1 MTTLLRWL
9 PPLVVAVALTIG
21 FWAWIG
27 RGIELPPA
35 PSPKL
40 ACLSYTPFQGDQTP
54 YDRALVIP
62 PEQIAADLDYL
73 KPVTDCVRIYA
84 TDQGI
89 DATVPLAA
97 ERGMQVLL
105 GIWVGSEPA
114 LYEQQI
120 ARAIELAKEHPQAI
134 KAIIVGNE
142 VLLRGEQ
149 SGERLAE
156 LVTRVKA
163 ATGLPTTYA
172 DVWGFW
178 QKAPRVLVEAVDFM
192 TIHLLPYWEDDPA
205 PAEEAIQ
212 HLDYV
217 LEVMAQQYPGKA
229 LMIGET
235 GWPSAGRAR
244 EDAVPSLVEQ
254 AKFLRLFMRD
264 VDARGID
271 YNIIEAFDQ
280 PWKRH
285 QEGAVGGYWG
295 VFDGARAPKFDW
307 FGPVSNHPDWRWKAG
322 LAIAI
327 GLFTLGIARFEGVRR
342 RVSAPTLDDVAGG
355 RSAAA
360 AQAERTRLALPLLG
374 EGWAGAWVF
383 SLLALAGGSAIAL
396 QLDRASLITVSG
408 WDGMV
413 ETGLLLQSLLVLT
426 LALRASPTLGT
437 APLAVAADWASRLRL
452 PIPLVGI
459 LRFIVFA
466 GAATVAMAL
475 AFDGRYRGF
484 PLATYGLPAVL
495 FLMVQIRS
503 EAFLRPREDAAIE
516 RAFSLIF
523 IACGLYLLWA
533 EGPLNLQALGFVA
546 ILMLLALNLAGAWRR
561 AESVEVTGAAVKRG

>member
-1 MTTLLRWL
+1 MGTLLRWL
-9 PPLVVAVALTIG
+9 PPLLLAAALTCG

-27 RGIELPPA
+27 RGVDLPPA
-35 PSPKL
+35 PNPKL
-40 ACLSYTPFQGDQTP
+40 ACVSYTPFQGDQTP

-62 PEQIAADLDYL
+62 PEQIAADLDHL

-97 ERGMQVLL
+97 ERQMQVLL
-105 GIWVGSEPA
+105 GIWIGSEPA
-114 LYEQQI
+114 SYEPQI
-120 ARAIELAKEHPQAI
+120 ARAIELAREYPQAV

-178 QKAPRVLVEAVDFM
+178 QKAPQSLVDAVDFM
-192 TIHLLPYWEDDPA
+192 TIHLLPYWEDDPK
-205 PAEEAIQ
+205 PAEEAIH

-217 LEVMAQQYPGKA
+217 LETMQAQFPGKV
-229 LMIGET
+229 LMVGET

-254 AKFLRLFMRD
+254 AKYLRLFMRD
-264 VDARGID
+264 VAARGID

-295 VFDGARAPKFDW
+295 IFDGARMAKFDW
-307 FGPVSNHPDWRWKAG
+307 FGPVSNHPDWQAKAG

-327 GLFTLGIARFEGVRR
+327 GLLCLGIARFRNV
-342 RVSAPTLDDVAGG
+342 TAGW
-355 RSAAA
+355 RAVW
-360 AQAERTRLALPLLG
+360 L
-374 EGWAGAWVF
+374 F
-383 SLLALAGGSAIAL
+383 SFLALAGGSAVAL
-396 QLDRASLITVSG
+396 QLDRASLIAVSAF
-408 WDGMV
+408 DGMV

-426 LALRASPTLGT
+426 LALRPMPTLGT
-437 APLAVAADWASRLRL
+437 APLAAAVDWAAQARM
-452 PIPLVGI
+452 PVPFVGL
-459 LRFIVFA
+459 LRFAVFV
-466 GAATVAMAL
+466 GAATVALAL

-484 PLATYGLPAVL
+484 PLATYGLPAIL
-495 FLMVQIRS
+495 FLVIQIR
-503 EAFLRPREDAAIE
+503 AGVFLKASADPELADGRLARVFSAI
-516 RAFSLIF
+516 FVG
-523 IACGLYLLWA
+523 CGLYLLWA
-533 EGPLNLQALGFVA
+533 EGPKNLEALAFVA
-546 ILMLLALNLAGAWRR
+546 ILALLTLNLAGAWRR
-561 AESVEVTGAAVKRG
+561 DAAVAANGAATAPTG

>member
-1 MTTLLRWL
+1 MTGILRWL
-9 PPLVVAVALTIG
+9 PPLLVAGALTFG

-40 ACLSYTPFQGDQTP
+40 ACVSYTPFQGDQSP
-54 YDRALVIP
+54 YNPSLMIP

-105 GIWVGSEPA
+105 GIWVSSKPE
-114 LYEQQI
+114 LYEKQI
-120 ARAIELAKEHPQAI
+120 ARTIELAKEYPQAI

-178 QKAPRVLVEAVDFM
+178 QKAPPSLVDAVDFM

-205 PAEEAIQ
+205 PAEQAIA
-212 HLDYV
+212 HLDFV
-217 LEVMAQQYPGKA
+217 LETMQAQFPGKP
-229 LMIGET
+229 LMVGET

-244 EDAVPSLVEQ
+244 EDAVPSLVEE
-254 AKFLRLFMRD
+254 AKYLRLFMRD
-264 VDARGID
+264 VAARGID
-271 YNIIEAFDQ
+271 YNVIEAFDQ

-295 VFDGARAPKFDW
+295 IFDGKRQQKFDW
-307 FGPVSNHPDWRWKAG
+307 FGPVSNHPDWQRQAL
-322 LAIAI
+322 LALVI
-327 GLFTLGIARFEGVRR
+327 GIGVLALARFN
-342 RVSAPTLDDVAGG
+342 APALAG
-355 RSAAA
+355 RD
-360 AQAERTRLALPLLG
+360 LWLLPLLG
-374 EGWAGAWVF
+374 FAGA
-383 SLLALAGGSAIAL
+383 SALLLQAERAGLIAVNNF
-396 QLDRASLITVSG
+396 DRI
-408 WDGMV
+408 V
-413 ETGLLLQSLLVLT
+413 EGGLLLQSLLLLI
-426 LALRASPTLGT
+426 LALRGLGT
-437 APLAVAADWASRLRL
+437 LATAGLGDTVDWLATRAGGVPMLGLLRLAV
-452 PIPLVGI
+452 
-459 LRFIVFA
+459 FT
-466 GAATVAMAL
+466 GAATVALAL

-484 PLATYGLPAVL
+484 PIAAYGVAAILL
-495 FLMVQIRS
+495 TFLQIRS
-503 EAFLRPREDAAIE
+503 AAFLATVADGRVE
-516 RAFSLIF
+516 RAFSLIL
-523 IACGLYLLWA
+523 CGCALYLVWL
-533 EGPLNLQALGFVA
+533 EGPKNLQAVSFAA
-546 ILMLLALNLAGAWRR
+546 ILLVLALNLGGAWRGLSPAAAAR
-561 AESVEVTGAAVKRG
+561 PATG

>member
-1 MTTLLRWL
+1 MGAILRWL
-9 PPLVVAVALTIG
+9 PALIVAAALAVG

-27 RGIELPPA
+27 RGIALPPA
-35 PSPKL
+35 PHPKL

-54 YDRALVIP
+54 YDRSLTIP
-62 PEQIAADLDYL
+62 PEQIAADLVYL

-89 DATVPLAA
+89 DQTVPLAA

-105 GIWVGSEPA
+105 GIWIGADPAAYEP
-114 LYEQQI
+114 QI
-120 ARAIELAKEHPQAI
+120 ARAVELAKLYPQAV

-163 ATGLPTTYA
+163 ETGLPTTYA

-178 QKAPRVLVEAVDFM
+178 QKAPQVLVDAVDFM

-205 PAEEAIQ
+205 PAEAAIA

-217 LEVMAQQYPGKA
+217 LDVMAQQYPGKP
-229 LMIGET
+229 LMVGET

-244 EDAVPSLVEQ
+244 EDAVPSLTEQ
-254 AKFLRLFMRD
+254 AKYLRLFMRD

-295 VFDGARAPKFDW
+295 VFDGARQPKFDW
-307 FGPVSNHPDWRWKAG
+307 FGPVSDHPDWRWKAG
-322 LAIAI
+322 LSLVV
-327 GLFTLGIARFEGVRR
+327 GLLCLGLGRFR
-342 RVSAPTLDDVAGG
+342 AP
-355 RSAAA
+355 
-360 AQAERTRLALPLLG
+360 
-374 EGWAGAWVF
+374 AGANLKTAWLF
-383 SLLALAGGSAIAL
+383 SLLAFAGGCAIAL
-396 QLDRASLITVSG
+396 QLDRASLIAVSA
-408 WDGMV
+408 WDNAV

-426 LALRASPTLGT
+426 LALRAIPTLGT
-437 APLAVAADWASRLRL
+437 APLATAADWAQRRRF
-452 PIPLVGI
+452 PVPLVGI
-459 LRFIVFA
+459 LRFAVFA
-466 GAATVAMAL
+466 GAATVALAL

-484 PLATYGLPAVL
+484 PLATYGLPAIL
-495 FLMVQIRS
+495 FLVIQARRGLM
-503 EAFLRPREDAAIE
+503 LRPPADALLDDGRIE

-523 IACGLYLLWA
+523 LGCGLYIAWF
-533 EGPLNLQALGFVA
+533 EGWRNLEAMAFVA
-546 ILMLLALNLAGAWRR
+546 ILALLTLNLAGAWRKGPG
-561 AESVEVTGAAVKRG
+561 EVSGAAAQRG